1 MTTQERAYAIDAPLQ
16 GGVTPAVQWL
26 IAANVVVYFLQL
38 TIFGAGNMA
47 SWFALSAE
55 EFPAHWWAV
64 GTYMFVHAGLVHLGT
79 NMLMLWMFGPRVERS
94 FGTRS
99 FCNFYFWC
107 GLGGAIFHLLFVR
120 QGAVIGA
127 SGAVVGVV
135 LAYALRWPDDEV
147 YLFGVIPMKARWL
160 AVWTIAANVGMALA
174 DMSGYTTSGTAWM
187 THVGGLAFAWM
198 YLHAPTGS
206 GLERLKQHVAT
217 VPDEQRPQPIPKTPR
232 RKHEHPQTAD
242 EAVARSNAMAKRR
255 GLAQQAPQ
263 QTPSATV
270 RKPKRKLDEVN
281 SLLDKISKG
290 GINSLT
296 PAERTMLEELSRRL
310 RNS

>member
-1 MTTQERAYAIDAPLQ
+1 MTINERAYASDAPLQ
-16 GGVTPAVQWL
+16 SGVTPAVQWL

-38 TIFGAGNMA
+38 TIFGEPAMT

-55 EFPAHWWAV
+55 QFPDHWWAV
-64 GTYMFVHAGLVHLGT
+64 ATYMFVHAGLVHLGT
-79 NMLMLWMFGPRVERS
+79 NMLMLWMFGPRVERA

-107 GLGGAIFHLLFVR
+107 GLGGAVFHLLFVR

-147 YLFGVIPMKARWL
+147 YLFGVVPIKARWL
-160 AVWTIAANVGMALA
+160 AVWMIAANVGMALA
-174 DMSGYTTSGTAWM
+174 DMTGYTSSGTAWM
-187 THVGGLAFAWM
+187 THVGGLVFAWI
-198 YLHAPTGS
+198 YLHAPYGT

-232 RKHEHPQTAD
+232 NRRHEHPQTAD

-255 GLAQQAPQ
+255 AVPQQSS

-281 SLLDKISKG
+281 ALLDKISRG

-296 PAERTMLEELSRRL
+296 PAERTILEELSRRL